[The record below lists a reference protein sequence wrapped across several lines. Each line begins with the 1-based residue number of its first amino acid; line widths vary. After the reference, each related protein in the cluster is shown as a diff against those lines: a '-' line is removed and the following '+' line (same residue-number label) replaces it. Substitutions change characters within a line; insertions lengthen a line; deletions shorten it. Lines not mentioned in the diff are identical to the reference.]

1 MFNAT
6 CSPGPNSAVSIRW
19 ETSELPELV
28 LDLDP
33 GSVAI
38 HLPPAADGDVVLS
51 RFLREISR
59 EAVKL
64 ATALEA
70 RRIKG
75 VPPDEPITSRHLP
88 QTPDKRSEH
97 FGNPASDR

>member
-1 MFNAT
+1 M
-6 CSPGPNSAVSIRW
+6 VSIQW
-19 ETSELPELV
+19 ENPELPTLV
-28 LDLDP
+28 LYLEP

-38 HLPPAADGDVVLS
+38 ETPSVPDGDLVLS

-59 EAVKL
+59 EAGKL

-88 QTPDKRSEH
+88 QTPDEQGEC
-97 FGNPASDR
+97 FGNPAGDR

>member
-1 MFNAT
+1 ML
-6 CSPGPNSAVSIRW
+6 PGPELSGQRPVG
-19 ETSELPELV
+19 EPELPELV

-38 HLPPAADGDVVLS
+38 RLPPAADGDVVLS

-59 EAVKL
+59 EAGKL

-70 RRIKG
+70 RRVKG
-75 VPPDEPITSRHLP
+75 VRTNH
-88 QTPDKRSEH
+88 Q
-97 FGNPASDR
+97 PARATNARRTGRVFR